1 MIFVHIKGRVMKLI
15 LEVKKVGKS
24 FGKQTI
30 LSDVSL
36 IVGQNEI
43 VGLIG
48 PNGSGKST
56 LMKCICGLYR
66 PNSGQITISDHDV
79 MKHREKALAHLGVSI
94 EYPALYPELNGLDHL
109 KMVAT
114 WRKASKEQLNQMID
128 YTGLGE
134 RLKRKVGK
142 YSMGMKQ
149 RLILALS
156 LMGQPD
162 LLVLDEPTNGL
173 DPDAVFDLRKKL
185 LDIKKHTSILL
196 SSHQLSEL
204 DKLVDRCYF
213 LKEGRI
219 VARLEKE
226 DLAQLKKE
234 RHVVVDNIERAGQ
247 LCLNAMINQ
256 NELIFKGMEDE
267 LFDQSLHILLENGVK
282 VWRIYE
288 QSLDLE
294 TFYRQ
299 FVGEAHV
306 DHRV

>member
-1 MIFVHIKGRVMKLI
+1 MIELI
-15 LEVKKVGKS
+15 LEVKEVGKS

-36 IVGQNEI
+36 TVAQNEI

-48 PNGSGKST
+48 PNGAGKST

-66 PNSGQITISDHDV
+66 PSSGQISISEKDV
-79 MKHREKALAHLGVSI
+79 IKDREKALAHLGVSI
-94 EYPALYPELNGLDHL
+94 EYPALYPELSGLDHL
-109 KMVAT
+109 KMVAK
-114 WRKASKEQLNQMID
+114 WRKVSKHQLDQMID
-128 YTGLGE
+128 YTGLKE

-149 RLILALS
+149 RLILALA

-173 DPDAVFDLRKKL
+173 DPDAVFDLREKL
-185 LDIKKHTSILL
+185 LAIKKQTSILL

-219 VARLEKE
+219 VACLEKE
-226 DLAQLKKE
+226 DLAQIKQE
-234 RHVVVDNIERAGQ
+234 RHVVVDQIEKAAQ
-247 LCLNAMINQ
+247 LCPSALRNQ
-256 NELIFKGMEDE
+256 NELIFKGIEDE
-267 LFDQSLHILLENGVK
+267 SFNQELHTLLKGGVN

-294 TFYRQ
+294 SFYRQ
-299 FVGEAHV
+299 FVGESHV
-306 DHRV
+306 DH